1 MEILKVENLTVK
13 RNGKIIFK
21 NINLNL
27 RKKEKFFIIGPN
39 GAGKTTLIET
49 IIGFIKPDTGR
60 IFLKGKEVKTE
71 DDFYNLRTTVG
82 YIFQNPDDQL
92 FSPTVEEDIAFGPLN
107 LGISRTEIP
116 KIIDNVLST
125 LGIFHLKNKM
135 TYKLSGGEKRLVSIA
150 SVLSMNPEALIMDE
164 PTVGVDNEKMKLL
177 IKFLKT
183 TDKSIIMITHNKEVV
198 EELGW
203 PMYKLENGYL
213 NYIE

>member
-13 RNGKIIFK
+13 RDEKTIFENVNFSLK
-21 NINLNL
+21 EG
-27 RKKEKFFIIGPN
+27 EKFFIVGPN

-49 IIGFIKPDTGR
+49 VVGFIKPASGK
-60 IFLKGKEVKTE
+60 IFLKGKEIKTE
-71 DDFYNLRTTVG
+71 EDYYKLRITVG

-107 LGISRTEIP
+107 IGIPREEIP
-116 KIIDNVLST
+116 RIIDNTLST
-125 LGIFHLKNKM
+125 LGISHLKGKM

-150 SVLSMNPEALIMDE
+150 SVLAMNPEALIMDE

-177 IKFLKT
+177 MNFLKT
-183 TDKSIIMITHNKEVV
+183 TDKSIIMVTHNKEAV

-203 PMYKLENGYL
+203 PTYRLENGRL
-213 NYIE
+213 IKL

>member
-13 RNGKIIFK
+13 RDGKTVFE
-21 NINLNL
+21 NINLKLN
-27 RKKEKFFIIGPN
+27 KKEKFFIIGPN

-71 DDFYNLRTTVG
+71 DDFYNLRITVG

-107 LGISRTEIP
+107 LGISRTKIP
-116 KIIDNVLST
+116 QIIDNVLST
-125 LGIFHLKNKM
+125 LGISHLKNKM

-150 SVLSMNPEALIMDE
+150 SVLAMNPEALIMDE

-177 IKFLKT
+177 IDFLKT
-183 TDKSIIMITHNKEVV
+183 TEKSIIMVTHNKEVV

-203 PMYKLENGYL
+203 PTYKLENGQL
-213 NYIE
+213 NYVK

>member
-13 RNGKIIFK
+13 RDGKTVFE
-21 NINLNL
+21 NINLKLN
-27 RKKEKFFIIGPN
+27 KKEKFFIIGPN

-71 DDFYNLRTTVG
+71 DDFYNLRITVG

-107 LGISRTEIP
+107 LGISRTKIP
-116 KIIDNVLST
+116 QIIDNVLST
-125 LGIFHLKNKM
+125 LGISHLKNKM

-150 SVLSMNPEALIMDE
+150 SVLAMNPEALIMDE

-177 IKFLKT
+177 IDFLKT
-183 TDKSIIMITHNKEVV
+183 TEKSIIMVTHNKEVV

-203 PMYKLENGYL
+203 PTYKLENGRL
-213 NYIE
+213 SKA